1 MAPLEVI
8 LTAGGW
14 AALSLLLAIAAS
26 LALPRLPWGRRL
38 VLETELPAG
47 VEGASAPEHDRRWLG
62 TGGTAASS
70 LRPAGGALPDGERVD
85 VVSAGECIE
94 AGELIEVIRVAGNR
108 IVVRR
113 TRTPNAQE
121 CVMLASPFV
130 NRAATALV
138 VAGGIYGRTRFSP

>member
-14 AALSLLLAIAAS
+14 AALSLLPAIAAS

-70 LRPAGGALPDGERVD
+70 LRPAGVALPDGERVD
-85 VVSAGECIE
+85 VVSEGECIE

-113 TRTPNAQE
+113 TRTPNA
-121 CVMLASPFV
+121 
-130 NRAATALV
+130 
-138 VAGGIYGRTRFSP
+138 